1 MASLPSYV
9 LAAPLSLV
17 SSANL
22 LRVQSMPSCV
32 IDEDVEGQQSQ
43 ARPLGDAAC
52 DRPPPRHRTIYH
64 NPSAETGQ
72 PVLNPSN
79 TSSFKSIPLQFRE
92 KDVVRDHVKCLAEVQ
107 VDDIHCPSPV
117 YRCWHSIIEGHQTGQ
132 ERSALGEAM
141 LAVSDHLFISYVP

>member
-32 IDEDVEGQQSQ
+32 IDEDVEGHQSQ

-52 DRPPPRHRTIYH
+52 DRPPPSLRTMYH

-92 KDVVRDHVKCLAEVQ
+92 KDVVRDHVKGFAEGQ
-107 VDDIHCPSPV
+107 VDEICILKAECPLWSHKTFV
-117 YRCWHSIIEGHQTGQ
+117 NFLKMRALSFIE
-132 ERSALGEAM
+132 L
-141 LAVSDHLFISYVP
+141 